1 MHHNL
6 SGVRIAKTQ
15 NTGMVTDAG
24 VFYGMNPGLMF
35 SMMGFAI
42 MASGKKCGRKRK
54 KLDV

>member
-1 MHHNL
+1 
-6 SGVRIAKTQ
+6 
-15 NTGMVTDAG
+15 MVTDAG